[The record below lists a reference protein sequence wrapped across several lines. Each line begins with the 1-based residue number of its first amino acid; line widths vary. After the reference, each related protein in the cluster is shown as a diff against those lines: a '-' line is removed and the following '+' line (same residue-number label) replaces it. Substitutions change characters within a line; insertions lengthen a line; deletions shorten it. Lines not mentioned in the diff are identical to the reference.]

1 MLWLTSRAA
10 IVATIYKRNST
21 YWVRF
26 QWHGTATVL
35 PILDAI

>member
-1 MLWLTSRAA
+1 VAHSIPGGM
-10 IVATIYKRNST
+10 VATIYKHNST

-35 PILDAI
+35 PVSDAI